1 MATSF
6 ARKQCKTHGRQ
17 HTPRST
23 DRRGQVPCFQAD
35 LTDSNGNK
43 PDPELIE
50 QAVDDAAGGFADAPV
65 QDFVPLLVEH
75 DARDELREE
84 GMRLVL
90 DEADTEAPISG
101 R

>member
-1 MATSF
+1 MDNSA
-6 ARKQCKTHGRQ
+6 
-17 HTPRST
+17 PR
-23 DRRGQVPCFQAD
+23 DRRIDEVKSRLQAD

-50 QAVDDAAGGFADAPV
+50 QAVDAAAAGFADAPV

-75 DARDELREE
+75 DARDELARKACASSSTKPTPA
-84 GMRLVL
+84 R
-90 DEADTEAPISG
+90 AHFG